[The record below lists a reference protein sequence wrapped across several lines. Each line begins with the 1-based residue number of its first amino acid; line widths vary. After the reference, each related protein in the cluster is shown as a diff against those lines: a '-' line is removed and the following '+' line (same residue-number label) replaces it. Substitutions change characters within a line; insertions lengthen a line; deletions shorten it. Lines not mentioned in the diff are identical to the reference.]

1 MAKFDQILFKK
12 CFFRIKIFSGVPKTY
27 LDTFGNVR
35 NEFTVHIHDSEPK
48 IELLSLSGFSSPTC

>member
-1 MAKFDQILFKK
+1 MAKFAQILFKK

-35 NEFTVHIHDSEPK
+35 NEFTAHIHDSEPK
-48 IELLSLSGFSSPTC
+48 IELLSHSGFSLPT